1 MITRTF
7 NGISFGVTDL
17 KIEDILKALPRE
29 ICIYQEDKNKVD
41 KEK

>member
-29 ICIYQEDKNKVD
+29 ICIYQEDKDKVD
-41 KEK
+41 